1 MTTDAPAKPDILIPT
16 AYPYRLVRD
25 VVADIMANMPDCSLS
40 MDCVRWKYELMEF
53 SFIDHEDGERFNLD
67 EAKLVAAFPLMF
79 TDKWPK
85 GLQKPPVSTEWDDWE
100 TWLCQSDADSFDA
113 FVQLA
118 CFGEVIY
125 G

>member
-1 MTTDAPAKPDILIPT
+1 MNITLTLSDELIKT
-16 AYPYRLVRD
+16 VIRG
-25 VVADIMANMPDCSLS
+25 IMENFPEASATLRCTG
-40 MDCVRWKYELMEF
+40 WKYNSLEF
-53 SFIDHEDGERFNLD
+53 TFMDDGDDERTEAFHLD
-67 EAKLVAAFPLMF
+67 ETKLRAAFPLMF

-85 GLQKPPVSTEWDDWE
+85 GCTPVPRSDVLDTWE
-100 TWLCQSDADSFDA
+100 EWLCQADATDFDA